1 MVQLPSEHIFVNTVA
16 DLGSFGYNPRTATG
30 VDYVVIKAHIR
41 NGEAGGGMLDCIFRV
56 LLAVSH
62 GASTVVVFCS
72 HGIHKRALV
81 QPHVCAPKLAL
92 LECTNACFWW
102 QECLGG

>member
-72 HGIHKRALV
+72 HGKHRRARTIHSLDDFS
-81 QPHVCAPKLAL
+81 CAAP
-92 LECTNACFWW
+92 
-102 QECLGG
+102 

>member
-1 MVQLPSEHIFVNTVA
+1 MRGGHGQKAPLFFHLGGCKQSTIEKWCNSRLSTFFVNTAA
-16 DLGSFGYNPRTATG
+16 DLGFFGYNPRTATG

-62 GASTVVVFCS
+62 GASTVVVS
-72 HGIHKRALV
+72 A
-81 QPHVCAPKLAL
+81 ATAY
-92 LECTNACFWW
+92 TN
-102 QECLGG
+102 